1 MRQSSRSFARCAAGA
16 CIALAV
22 VALGCASTNV
32 QQTRRAG
39 ELAKPERILVRNFA
53 VTEAE
58 VALDRGIGPT
68 IARDAQGEITS
79 QDQVKIGRAAANALA
94 EELVAK
100 LREKGL
106 PAERSSGRVS
116 LTPTTAVV
124 AGKFLTVDEGN
135 QTMRTLIG
143 FGAGASEVRTRV
155 QVWMDGQL
163 VAEAET
169 EAKSGKKPG
178 AAVTLGA
185 GAAMGTAAT
194 AAAVAAG
201 TTGVSEMLLTSVE
214 ADAKRTAREL
224 ADRILRAYRERG
236 WLAD

>member
-1 MRQSSRSFARCAAGA
+1 M
-16 CIALAV
+16 I
-22 VALGCASTNV
+22 ALGCASTNV

-39 ELAKPERILVRNFA
+39 ALEKPERILVRNFA
-53 VTEAE
+53 VTEAD

-68 IARDAQGEITS
+68 IARDAQGEVTS

-94 EELVAK
+94 EELVAE

-201 TTGVSEMLLTSVE
+201 TTGISEMLLTSVE

-224 ADRILRAYRERG
+224 ADRIIRAYRERG